1 MPHVHRVVRL
11 GNERHYLH
19 ARCCADNLP
28 EPCVVIS
35 VEVADRSRSEAPNKY
50 INTSTT
56 TGGHGHDGRRP
67 DNMDCRI
74 LGPYYFSIF
83 TVSTKMKHTT
93 ALSGGFPWPPDSIL
107 RPEGKAFNLANCR
120 RDTACRV
127 AENSQSNPPRTFGRE
142 MMKGSFGLKWLEG
155 IMVH

>member
-56 TGGHGHDGRRP
+56 TGGPGHDGRRP

-107 RPEGKAFNLANCR
+107 RPKEKPLIWPIA
-120 RDTACRV
+120 
-127 AENSQSNPPRTFGRE
+127 AETPPV
-142 MMKGSFGLKWLEG
+142 GLPRILSPIHHEPLG
-155 IMVH
+155 AR